1 MADMNQVNNGSENTS
16 YIMDESDVRGKPQ
29 NHDAPRENTHTEQFS
44 IPMTKRRI
52 IKNLIVISF
61 GFLFLFTTFQALA
74 NLQSTLNSEDG
85 IGVASQSIIYGALI
99 VSSLFLPA
107 IVIKKLGCK
116 RTMVLAML
124 CYTPYIAAN
133 FYPHWGTLIPSALIL
148 GLGAAPLWSAKC
160 TYLNE
165 IGFRY
170 TEMVNETEDTIIVR
184 FFGIFFMFFQST
196 QIWGNL
202 ISYFVLRPENEIM
215 YLVNDSDASLS
226 FCGSNFCNQVQ
237 SPNLVRP
244 EDTKVYMLIG
254 IYLASA
260 IFGAILL
267 ELFLDPL
274 KREFVE
280 FDKKLT
286 GVRLLLATLKHL
298 KNPCQ
303 IVIIPLTIYS
313 GLEQAFFLSEYTKA
327 YIACSWGIHRIGFVL
342 ICFGV
347 VNAVVSL
354 LSGPLVKL
362 VSRLPIFITAALAN
376 LGITITFLY
385 WEPNSSQTAVL
396 LALAGIWGFS
406 DAVWQTQIN
415 AFYGIIFKKNEE
427 AAFSNYRLWES
438 IGFSMAFAY
447 SNYLCVDVKIYILIG
462 FLVLGIIGYLA
473 IEFFKK
479 RHSKGMFWL
488 YLD

>member
-1 MADMNQVNNGSENTS
+1 MADMNQVNNGYKNDS
-16 YIMDESDVRGKPQ
+16 YIMDESEMRWKPQ
-29 NHDAPRENTHTEQFS
+29 NKGVLCENTHSEQLPV
-44 IPMTKRRI
+44 PMTKQRI
-52 IKNLIVISF
+52 IKNLIVVCC

-85 IGVASQSIIYGALI
+85 IGVVSQSVIYGALI

-170 TEMVNETEDTIIVR
+170 TEMVKETEDTIIVR

-202 ISYFVLRPENEIM
+202 ISYFVLRPENETM
-215 YLVNDSDASLS
+215 YLVNDSDASLA
-226 FCGSNFCNQVQ
+226 FCGSDFCNQVE

-260 IFGAILL
+260 VCGAILIG
-267 ELFLDPL
+267 LFLDPL
-274 KREFVE
+274 KREFQE
-280 FDKKLT
+280 FDEKLT

-298 KNPCQ
+298 RNPYQ

-313 GLEQAFFLSEYTKA
+313 GLEQAFFLSDYTKA
-327 YIACSWGIHRIGFVL
+327 FIACSWGIHRIGFVL

-362 VSRLPIFITAALAN
+362 VSRLPIFVTAALAN
-376 LGITITFLY
+376 LGITITLLY
-385 WEPNSSQTAVL
+385 WKPNSSQTTVL

-415 AFYGIIFKKNEE
+415 AFYGILFKKNEE

-447 SNYLCVDVKIYILIG
+447 SNYLCVNVKIYILIG
-462 FLVLGIIGYLA
+462 FLVLGITGYVA

-479 RHSKGMFWL
+479 RCTKAMISL
-488 YLD
+488 YHD